1 MLRTMRPVP
10 LPEHTVMKCLTSE
23 AAAPWPSAWPL
34 NRVSCQPRASQ
45 TQRGQGQHTGGRK
58 KQTELRGADPGSVGI
73 RCALTLPVILACSS
87 AGQRDFFY
95 LLDPALRRGAGRSPG
110 RGGHGRH
117 FGEGRKKTRPFPTAC
132 RHQVVPQHSDLGHA
146 AAAATSHAA
155 LS

>member
-23 AAAPWPSAWPL
+23 AAAPWPSACPS

-58 KQTELRGADPGSVGI
+58 KQTELQGADPGSVGI
-73 RCALTLPVILACSS
+73 PRALTLPLTLACSS
-87 AGQRDFFY
+87 AGQRDLFY
-95 LLDPALRRGAGRSPG
+95 LLDPALRRGAGR
-110 RGGHGRH
+110 GGHGRH
-117 FGEGRKKTRPFPTAC
+117 FGEGRRKTKPLPTAC
-132 RHQVVPQHSDLGHA
+132 RHQAVPRHSDLGHA